1 MKYLCKYTH
10 KRSTGGGGAGSG
22 NTGDRMGD
30 FSFLYILSYVVI
42 TFSAGEI
49 PSIIF
54 PMSIPELQRTAE
66 SSSPFQT
73 PSKLGIDD
81 KVLPSG
87 CFHETEWKM
96 EVGEC
101 HLPAL
106 WGCSCGQARPWVLR
120 GNDGEVVPTGHCSRA
135 QAPAMR
141 QLRWLQRLPDL
152 TCWYLDHSCTGVF

>member
-1 MKYLCKYTH
+1 
-10 KRSTGGGGAGSG
+10 
-22 NTGDRMGD
+22 MGD

-49 PSIIF
+49 HSFIF

-101 HLPAL
+101 HLPLCGAVVVGKQGH
-106 WGCSCGQARPWVLR
+106 GC
-120 GNDGEVVPTGHCSRA
+120 
-135 QAPAMR
+135 
-141 QLRWLQRLPDL
+141 
-152 TCWYLDHSCTGVF
+152 

>member
-1 MKYLCKYTH
+1 MKHSGWLW
-10 KRSTGGGGAGSG
+10 RGGGAGSG

-49 PSIIF
+49 YSIIF
-54 PMSIPELQRTAE
+54 PMSIPELQRPE

-73 PSKLGIDD
+73 PSKLGIDNN
-81 KVLPSG
+81 VLPSG

-96 EVGEC
+96 EVGEY

-120 GNDGEVVPTGHCSRA
+120 GSYGGHSDFLILLAGTWITAALVFSNLRSSRSS
-135 QAPAMR
+135 
-141 QLRWLQRLPDL
+141 LL
-152 TCWYLDHSCTGVF
+152 TPRIPG